1 MARRGSDISLLSV
14 LVIDW
19 LACSA
24 KVTLPKC
31 VDTCCDNYWIL
42 WWKRR
47 KLGSLTRLDIPP
59 HCPLSPNSFPFLTV
73 SLPFSFTCWSFL
85 PAFLGDSLPFIPY
98 FPFLFLSLLPTFL
111 HPYARKMF
119 ISFTFLSYYN
129 LFHLNIL
136 SRFFFSIHLIYCV
149 FNFLLSCFLK
159 LLHFF
164 CFLFF
169 LILKSGDG
177 DGSDGGGS
185 ERRGFYHI
193 PQSLTVII
201 SMYIHRIH
209 YFSSTS
215 LLKV

>member
-73 SLPFSFTCWSFL
+73 SLPFSFTYWSFL

-119 ISFTFLSYYN
+119 ISFTFL
-129 LFHLNIL
+129 IL
-136 SRFFFSIHLIYCV
+136 LQSFPLEY
-149 FNFLLSCFLK
+149 FLPL
-159 LLHFF
+159 
-164 CFLFF
+164 FLFYSLDILRFQF
-169 LILKSGDG
+169 LVIL
-177 DGSDGGGS
+177 
-185 ERRGFYHI
+185 
-193 PQSLTVII
+193 
-201 SMYIHRIH
+201 
-209 YFSSTS
+209 FS
-215 LLKV
+215 